1 MVRWVDV
8 RSGVDRQKARAMPA
22 VIYMQVNWSSVVVG
36 EVSAGVVTVPV
47 PAGLEAVL
55 WVSASTFSVS
65 QG

>member
-1 MVRWVDV
+1 
-8 RSGVDRQKARAMPA
+8 MPA

-47 PAGLEAVL
+47 PAGLVAVL

>member
-1 MVRWVDV
+1 
-8 RSGVDRQKARAMPA
+8 MPA
-22 VIYMQVNWSSVVVG
+22 VIYMQVNRSSVVVG

-47 PAGLEAVL
+47 PAELVAVL